1 MACIVSV
8 DRIESPYIHCREEK
22 VACVDETGGAC
33 DAAGGDAAEADAAGG
48 EGCVG
53 REGTVSDGVEGGN
66 VNSGAERTRS
76 EKKL

>member
-1 MACIVSV
+1 
-8 DRIESPYIHCREEK
+8 

-33 DAAGGDAAEADAAGG
+33 DAAEADAAGG

-53 REGTVSDGVEGGN
+53 RGGTVSDGVEGGN